1 MFRTKPI
8 SSNVT
13 TTRKPPKINNVSINV
28 VVTNT
33 IRNQQ
38 PKQ

>member
-13 TTRKPPKINNVSINV
+13 IAPKPPKIDNVSVNV
-28 VVTNT
+28 VVPITT
-33 IRNQQ
+33 YSQ
-38 PKQ
+38 